1 MSHCPEWIF
10 DAVASQVANEYLA
23 QEMPIRSIAKKYS
36 DGLSEKYH
44 SVSVE
49 EIETVSEEM
58 IRALD
63 EVNAEG
69 EAVTL
74 LNSYTFFR
82 IVYDG
87 SNIKRKMKPIFG
99 SVDAPTP
106 SKEYNIDGS
115 VKRFKAYLF
124 SVRSSVAVLAPS
136 SWKLSTFEDL
146 PFLKKM
152 AEKSVNILDIL

>member
-82 IVYDG
+82 IVYEG
-87 SNIKRKMKPIFG
+87 NNNKRKMKPLFG

-106 SKEYNIDGS
+106 SKNYNIDSS